1 MFAALFA
8 ALLLG
13 SVASASASAEACT
26 KKAGS
31 KNFALCVEGQRYE
44 AQAKITSTLASPT
57 AIFEMKEW
65 KEGSSPPMALV
76 CTTLKSSPT
85 LGGATAKFSFGHTEE
100 ENCALQNSKKCTS
113 YSETPMLETVG
124 EFGANAEQIH
134 VKQVTGERD
143 LMQFFLEN
151 AGKTSECPH
160 NFLGTKFFTGQYECK
175 LKEAEIESIQHELN
189 CESQGR
195 ETRISNETAASIR
208 YSQTLKL
215 GGLLLNKKFSIYER

>member
-1 MFAALFA
+1 MFAAFVA

-31 KNFALCVEGQRYE
+31 KKFTLCVEGQKSE
-44 AQAKITSTLASPT
+44 AEVETTTKLSSPT

-65 KEGSSPPMALV
+65 KEGSNPPMASS
-76 CTTLKSSPT
+76 CTSLKASPK
-85 LGGATAKFSFGHTEE
+85 LGGTTAQFSFGHIEPQ
-100 ENCALQNSKKCTS
+100 NCTLQNFKKCTS
-113 YSETPMLETVG
+113 ISQAPMNETVG

-134 VKQVTGERD
+134 VKQVAGGRE
-143 LMQFFLEN
+143 LLPFFLS
-151 AGKTSECPH
+151 GSECPH
-160 NFLGTKFFTGQYECK
+160 NFLGTKSFTGKYECK
-175 LKEAEIESIQHELN
+175 LKEAEVESIQHELH

-195 ETRISNETAASIR
+195 ETLISNETPASIR

-215 GGLLLNKKFSIYER
+215 DFPNEGKKFSIYER